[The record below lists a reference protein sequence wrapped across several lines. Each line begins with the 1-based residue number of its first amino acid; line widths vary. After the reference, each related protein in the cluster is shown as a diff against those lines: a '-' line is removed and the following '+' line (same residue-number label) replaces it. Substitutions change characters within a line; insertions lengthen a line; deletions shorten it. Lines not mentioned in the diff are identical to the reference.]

1 MKAVPFPYCQRSA
14 VSDQQSAISGIA
26 VSKSRESGDRSYKEP
41 SAISNQWD
49 SSQQESGIG
58 VPSYKEPSA
67 ISSQKDR
74 SQVSSLWYICGTED
88 NCLNRDLQDFR
99 IYRIEERAIMHVAFG
114 RVRRRIARL
123 RTGGQPL

>member
-1 MKAVPFPYCQRSA
+1 MKAVPFPYCQQSA

-26 VSKSRESGDRSYKEP
+26 VSKSRESEFPPTKSRQRS
-41 SAISNQWD
+41 AVSNQWD

-74 SQVSSLWYICGTED
+74 SQVSSLWYICGTFVV
-88 NCLNRDLQDFR
+88 QK
-99 IYRIEERAIMHVAFG
+99 IIV
-114 RVRRRIARL
+114 
-123 RTGGQPL
+123 

>member
-1 MKAVPFPYCQRSA
+1 MKAVPFPYCQ
-14 VSDQQSAISGIA
+14 QSVFSGIA
-26 VSKSRESGDRSYKEP
+26 VSKSRESEFPPTKSRQRS
-41 SAISNQWD
+41 AVSNQWD

-58 VPSYKEPSA
+58 VPSYKERSA

-88 NCLNRDLQDFR
+88 NCLNRDFQDFR